1 MAASGAGPAGAAGG
15 PPHEGQLTM
24 EQWLTRLR
32 MPYTDVHLAA
42 RLLAEAGLRR
52 PGDLS
57 AAAAAAALAAVPR
70 LQAKVVL
77 GLPAGAGQRPGKRG
91 RAPEGAAAAPKKPR
105 EAGAAPRPPPG
116 PHRNSIPRFVQVNR
130 CACWNRRSYH
140 APAGRP
146 DPAGARRSPFPAGIS
161 IPRGNFR
168 PVADAGH

>member
-1 MAASGAGPAGAAGG
+1 MAVSGAGPAGG
-15 PPHEGQLTM
+15 PPHEGQPTM

-57 AAAAAAALAAVPR
+57 AEAAAAALAAVPR

-77 GLPAGAGQRPGKRG
+77 GLPAGAGQRAGKRG
-91 RAPEGAAAAPKKPR
+91 RAPDGAAAAPKKPR
-105 EAGAAPRPPPG
+105 EAGAVPRPPPG

-130 CACWNRRSYH
+130 CACATIEEGN

-146 DPAGARRSPFPAGIS
+146 DPAGARQIPFSAGIS